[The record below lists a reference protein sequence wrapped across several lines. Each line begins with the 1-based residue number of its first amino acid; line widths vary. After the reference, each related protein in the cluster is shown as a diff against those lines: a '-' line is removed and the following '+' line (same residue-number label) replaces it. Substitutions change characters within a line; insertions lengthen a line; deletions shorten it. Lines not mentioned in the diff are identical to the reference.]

1 VHSVS
6 ASLRKL
12 RTRLT
17 GRLRGFALPGA
28 GSALRG
34 VSLAFRPVLLSISI
48 LGWTGCSKITMLRT
62 QELRKV
68 EDEVKATEKQI
79 ETLQKSVDELNLAQG
94 GSTSKMKADLTLML
108 NQLESQITRLHAEI
122 DETQYRL
129 TQLSAKI
136 DKLDQKKI
144 IVGSGVAGQPGQPG
158 APAGTPGATA
168 TPGTAVPGTEA
179 RVVEGLDLEAM
190 FNQARDDYI
199 RGKYDL
205 AMTGFKTVYE
215 KDAGGT
221 WRELAMFWMGET
233 LMKQDKPDKALEAY
247 GRVVKEIP
255 RGTKSCSARFKS
267 GLIYNQK
274 KDKAKR
280 DEEWSAL
287 IKECPGTNEA
297 QRAQELQKE

>member
-1 VHSVS
+1 VHSAF
-6 ASLRKL
+6 ASLLKL

-17 GRLRGFALPGA
+17 GGLRAFAFPGA

-34 VSLAFRPVLLSISI
+34 VSFAFRPVLLSISI

-68 EDEVKATEKQI
+68 EDDVKATGKQI

-144 IVGSGVAGQPGQPG
+144 IVGSGAAQSATGT
-158 APAGTPGATA
+158 PAGTPGAAATPGTA
-168 TPGTAVPGTEA
+168 TPGTET

-199 RGKYDL
+199 RGKYEL

-247 GRVVKEIP
+247 GRVVKEFP

-274 KDKAKR
+274 KEKAKR
-280 DEEWSAL
+280 DEEWAAL